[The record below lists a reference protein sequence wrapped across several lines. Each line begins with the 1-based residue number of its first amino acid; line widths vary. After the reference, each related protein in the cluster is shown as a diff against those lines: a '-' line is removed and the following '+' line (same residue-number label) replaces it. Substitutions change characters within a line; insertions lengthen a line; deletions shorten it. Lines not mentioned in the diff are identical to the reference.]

1 MKSIILAGGSG
12 TRLFPLSR
20 QKFPKQFLKFAD
32 NETLLQKTV
41 NRNLKAVKN
50 SENIVIITNNDYQ
63 FHVK

>member
-1 MKSIILAGGSG
+1 MKAIILAGGSG

-20 QKFPKQFLKFAD
+20 QKFPKQFLSFSD

-50 SENIVIITNNDYQ
+50 P
-63 FHVK
+63 